1 MADIYDQL
9 DSIAEEFAEKVA
21 LAQEEIVSSLM
32 QFIKD
37 KEPEEALEI
46 LAGFNMEASY
56 DVKLRGAF
64 GLYETG
70 IISLLENTLSTDTLS
85 EKTLQTLLNNT
96 KGMISDEVTKHLSK
110 VSLQSIIDGV
120 AVGKSPAQVIKTI
133 DEAMPNIETLVNT
146 AYNQFGNSVTELM
159 ALKAPKNTRYVYI
172 GANDEKTRLTCL
184 DKIAF
189 SGSRGRTRGE
199 ILAQFG
205 DMRNELWNCRH
216 KWEKMSDSPK
226 DQGYEFKKRIRLNA

>member
-1 MADIYDQL
+1 
-9 DSIAEEFAEKVA
+9 
-21 LAQEEIVSSLM
+21 
-32 QFIKD
+32 
-37 KEPEEALEI
+37 
-46 LAGFNMEASY
+46 
-56 DVKLRGAF
+56 
-64 GLYETG
+64 
-70 IISLLENTLSTDTLS
+70 
-85 EKTLQTLLNNT
+85 
-96 KGMISDEVTKHLSK
+96 MISDEVTKHLSK

-120 AVGKSPAQVIKTI
+120 AVGKSPAEVIKTI